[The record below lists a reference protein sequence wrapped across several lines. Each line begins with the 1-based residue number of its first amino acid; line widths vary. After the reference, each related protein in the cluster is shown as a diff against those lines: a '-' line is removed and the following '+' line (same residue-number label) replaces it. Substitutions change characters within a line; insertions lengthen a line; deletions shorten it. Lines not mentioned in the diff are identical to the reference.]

1 MTEPRPSV
9 IQFVRA
15 VVRTELARTGGA
27 RDCDAVQLVMVRL
40 HKELERLIGRL
51 GFDVMFGRSL
61 LLARR
66 AHPAL
71 AGITT
76 GPGGTLAGLDGVA
89 HDSVAL
95 DDGAIAIVSHFVEL
109 LATLI
114 GEDLAMHLLRNVWP
128 AVEKEEKQ

>member
-9 IQFVRA
+9 SQFVRA
-15 VVRTELARTGGA
+15 VVRAELARTGGA

-40 HKELERLIGRL
+40 HNELGRLIGRA
-51 GFDVMFGRSL
+51 GFDVLFARSL

-71 AGITT
+71 AAITT
-76 GPGGTLAGLDGVA
+76 GPGGTLAGLDSVA
-89 HDSVAL
+89 QDSVAL
-95 DDGAIAIVSHFVEL
+95 NDGAIAIASHFVEL
-109 LATLI
+109 LVTLI

-128 AVEKEEKQ
+128 AVEKGEKQ